1 MKTRA
6 RNFIIGSAIGM
17 FLLLS
22 ILSSAIY
29 GSYKRETRRLNFDF
43 SNWGEEFIDD

>member
-1 MKTRA
+1 METRA
-6 RNFIIGSAIGM
+6 RNFIIGSAVGI

-22 ILSSAIY
+22 ILSSATY
-29 GSYKRETRRLNFDF
+29 GSYKREAKRLNFDF

>member
-22 ILSSAIY
+22 ILSVTY

>member
-6 RNFIIGSAIGM
+6 RNFVIGSAIGM
-17 FLLLS
+17 LLLLS
-22 ILSSAIY
+22 ILSSVAY

>member
-1 MKTRA
+1 MKIRT

-22 ILSSAIY
+22 ILSSTTY
-29 GSYKRETRRLNFDF
+29 GSYKKETRSLNFDF
-43 SNWGEEFIDD
+43 SNWGEEFIHG

>member
-6 RNFIIGSAIGM
+6 RNFIIGSAIGI

-22 ILSSAIY
+22 ILSSVTY
-29 GSYKRETRRLNFDF
+29 GSYKKETKRLNFDF
-43 SNWGEEFIDD
+43 SNWGEEFINE